1 MVARVNILAIETAT
15 TTCAIGLRLATG
27 DEFEIVLDAQRR
39 HTETLMPGVADL
51 LASVHVTASQLD
63 RIVVD
68 RGPGLYT
75 GLRVGV
81 ATAIGLSLGANA
93 DLVSV
98 TSLEV
103 LAHDA
108 HRGGVRGHL
117 VAAVDGRRGELFV
130 QTFVLS
136 DAAIAV
142 DEPAVTTPGELAAR
156 LDGSGENVSL
166 VGDGVRRYE
175 VELSTIATA
184 TLLLDYSTPSAL
196 VALELAAARLPVEI
210 VTPLYLRDADA
221 VANFT
226 TRERQ

>member
-1 MVARVNILAIETAT
+1 MNTLAIETAT
-15 TTCAIGLRLATG
+15 TTCAIGLRLASG
-27 DEFEIVLDAQRR
+27 HEFEVVLDAGRH

-51 LASVHVTASQLD
+51 LASVDLVASQLD

-81 ATAIGLSLGANA
+81 ATAIGLSIGAKA

-108 HRGGVRGHL
+108 HRGGVRGRL

-130 QTFVLS
+130 QTFELS
-136 DAAIAV
+136 DTVIAL
-142 DEPAVTTPGELAAR
+142 DDPAVTTPGALVAQ
-156 LDGSGENVSL
+156 LDETSESVNL
-166 VGDGVRRYE
+166 VGDGVGRYRD
-175 VELSTIATA
+175 ELSMSATA
-184 TLLLDYSTPSAL
+184 TLLWGYATPSPV
-196 VALELAAARLPVEI
+196 VAVELGAARLPEESVA
-210 VTPLYLRDADA
+210 PLYLRDADA

-226 TRERQ
+226 TRERR

>member
-1 MVARVNILAIETAT
+1 MLAIETAT

-27 DEFEIVLDAQRR
+27 DEFEIVLDSERR

-51 LASVHVTASQLD
+51 LASVGVRASQLD

-81 ATAIGLSLGANA
+81 ATAIGLSMGANA
-93 DLVSV
+93 DVVSV

-108 HRGGVRGHL
+108 HRGGVRGRL

-130 QTFVLS
+130 QTFALS
-136 DAAIAV
+136 ETVTSV

-156 LDGSGENVSL
+156 LGASGEVVSL

-175 VELSTIATA
+175 AELSTIAAA
-184 TLLLDYSTPSAL
+184 TLMPEYATPSAL
-196 VALELAAARLPVEI
+196 VALELGAARLPEASV
-210 VTPLYLRDADA
+210 VPMYLRDADA